1 MTNSYSTRPNPGC
14 TVSDVP
20 SLPVTLSALIT
31 ADGNTKLVAPGATV
45 TSKMILPSVAVVG
58 KLVKLNV
65 VSAVTVRV
73 W

>member
-1 MTNSYSTRPNPGC
+1 M
-14 TVSDVP
+14 VSDVP

-31 ADGNTKLVAPGATV
+31 ADGNTKFVAPGATV